1 MSARRIGAGI
11 TLVLVEQRVDA
22 ALWRNYVTG
31 PSQDTRNA
39 LFERYKV
46 VARKA
51 GDDEYRRVGAVGIER
66 TDCRQLAME
75 ALLQAIGRF
84 DPVRGSRF
92 EGFLRRRVRGNVLNY
107 LAKENERAAQYSY
120 HRRVERDRLRSI
132 KVQADADAKLGND
145 PVEQMASVT
154 AHIAL
159 GFMLEAHI
167 DSDQLEVADKE
178 PSAYDTLAWRQ
189 LLGELDRRL
198 TQLPERE
205 AFILDKHYRQGV
217 AFREI
222 ATLLGLSKGR
232 ISQLHAQALARLRR
246 QMAQMK

>member
-1 MSARRIGAGI
+1 MRVRRVGVGI
-11 TLVLVEQRVDA
+11 ALVLVEQRVDA
-22 ALWRNYVTG
+22 ALWRNYVG
-31 PSQDTRNA
+31 APSQDTRTA
-39 LFERYKV
+39 LFERYKII
-46 VARKA
+46 ARKA

-66 TDCRQLAME
+66 TDYRQLAME

-107 LAKENERAAQYSY
+107 LAKENERAAQYNY

-132 KVQADADAKLGND
+132 KAQADGENGHD
-145 PVEQMASVT
+145 PIERMASIT

-159 GFMLEAHI
+159 GFMLETPI
-167 DSDQLEVADKE
+167 DGDQSEIADNE

-189 LLGELDRRL
+189 LLGELDRRMA
-198 TQLPERE
+198 QLPERE
-205 AFILDKHYRQGV
+205 AFILDKHYRHGV

-222 ATLLGLSKGR
+222 AMLLGVSKGR
-232 ISQLHAQALARLRR
+232 VSQLHAQALARLRR

>member
-1 MSARRIGAGI
+1 MRARRIGVGI
-11 TLVLVEQRVDA
+11 RLVLVEQRVDA
-22 ALWRNYVTG
+22 ALWRNYVALR
-31 PSQDTRNA
+31 SRDTRNA
-39 LFERYKV
+39 LFERYKFA
-46 VARKA
+46 ARKA
-51 GDDEYRRVGAVGIER
+51 GDDEYRRVGTVGIER

-75 ALLQAIGRF
+75 ALLQAIGRY
-84 DPVRGSRF
+84 DPLRGSRF

-107 LAKENERAAQYSY
+107 LAKENERAAHYNY

-132 KVQADADAKLGND
+132 KAQADSESEDD
-145 PVEQMASVT
+145 PVERMASIT

-159 GFMLEAHI
+159 GFMLETHA
-167 DSDQLEVADKE
+167 DSDQLDVEDNE

-189 LLGELDRRL
+189 LLGELDRRM

-222 ATLLGLSKGR
+222 AVLLGLSKGR

-246 QMAQMK
+246 QMAKMK